1 MALLPTPSKNKLP
14 RPWILADVKTFPPTA
29 RIVTAITKTRMRPLL
44 SYRIAI
50 VMPVLQI
57 ANLGSIVRMVVEEEV
72 SVLHYDMCMRTI
84 YISC

>member
-44 SYRIAI
+44 SYHIAI

-72 SVLHYDMCMRTI
+72 SVHMI
-84 YISC
+84 